1 MAHLA
6 KIKYRNMRT
15 GFIHIPYLPEQVI
28 NKSNM
33 PSMSLE
39 IIISALEVAIQT
51 IMEVKEDIKLEG
63 GEIF

>member
-6 KIKYRNMRT
+6 KTEYPSMRT
-15 GFIHIPYLPEQVI
+15 GFIHIPFLPEQVI

-51 IMEVKEDIKLEG
+51 IIEAKEDIKLEG
-63 GEIF
+63 GKIC